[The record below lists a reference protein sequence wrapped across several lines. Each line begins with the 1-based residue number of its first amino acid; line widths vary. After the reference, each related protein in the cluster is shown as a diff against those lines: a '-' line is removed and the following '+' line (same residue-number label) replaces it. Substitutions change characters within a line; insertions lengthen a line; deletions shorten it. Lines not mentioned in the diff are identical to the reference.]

1 MKFKRIDFIIIKMS
15 ANKGT
20 GAGGKNTNKNGL
32 NFEKISD
39 SVPKLL
45 DDGFI
50 RKELSTLKKSK
61 NKFSFYLEKTL
72 SNKTII
78 FLTKNG
84 LKEYMKLF
92 FSIDIFRQPD
102 EAYLIKNDDEI
113 SKLLILEKKHQNTS
127 GSVSDKLGLGTYFVY
142 EYTKSINNLNIV
154 VEYAFCLSN
163 TKKYEILRQYN
174 LENNIK
180 VFFGE
185 DSDYHQKL
193 HDWIHGKHGI

>member
-1 MKFKRIDFIIIKMS
+1 MS
-15 ANKGT
+15 VNKGS

-39 SVPKLL
+39 SIPKLL

-50 RKELSTLKKSK
+50 RKELSISKKSK
-61 NKFSFYLEKTL
+61 NKFSFYLEKFI

-84 LKEYMKLF
+84 LKEYFKIF
-92 FSIDIFRQPD
+92 FNIDIFRQPD
-102 EAYLIKNDDEI
+102 EAFLIKNNDETY
-113 SKLLILEKKHQNTS
+113 KLLILEKKHQNTS
-127 GSVSDKLGLGTYFVY
+127 GSVSDKLGLGTYFVH
-142 EYTKSINNLNIV
+142 EYTKSINNPNII

-163 TKKYEILRQYN
+163 YLKSEYLSNTKKYDILRKYN
-174 LENNIK
+174 VENNIK

-185 DSDYHQKL
+185 DLDYHQKI
-193 HDWIHGKHGI
+193 HDWIYGE

>member
-1 MKFKRIDFIIIKMS
+1 MS

-102 EAYLIKNDDEI
+102 EAYLIKNDDE
-113 SKLLILEKKHQNTS
+113 
-127 GSVSDKLGLGTYFVY
+127 TYMFY
-142 EYTKSINNLNIV
+142 LFTL
-154 VEYAFCLSN
+154 
-163 TKKYEILRQYN
+163 
-174 LENNIK
+174 
-180 VFFGE
+180 
-185 DSDYHQKL
+185 
-193 HDWIHGKHGI
+193 

>member
-1 MKFKRIDFIIIKMS
+1 L
-15 ANKGT
+15 
-20 GAGGKNTNKNGL
+20 KNIR
-32 NFEKISD
+32 FS
-39 SVPKLL
+39 PKLL

-50 RKELSTLKKSK
+50 RKELSTMKKSK

-84 LKEYMKLF
+84 LKEYLKIF

>member
-1 MKFKRIDFIIIKMS
+1 MS
-15 ANKGT
+15 VNKGS

-39 SVPKLL
+39 SIPKLL

-50 RKELSTLKKSK
+50 QKELSISKISKKSK
-61 NKFSFYLEKTL
+61 NKFSFYLEKII

-84 LKEYMKLF
+84 LKEYFRIF
-92 FSIDIFRQPD
+92 FNIDIFRQPD
-102 EAYLIKNDDEI
+102 EAFLIKNNDETY
-113 SKLLILEKKHQNTS
+113 KLLILEKKHQNTS
-127 GSVSDKLGLGTYFVY
+127 GSVSDKLGLGTYFVH
-142 EYTKSINNLNIV
+142 EYTKSINNPNIV

-163 TKKYEILRQYN
+163 YLKSEYLSNTKKYDILRKYN
-174 LENNIK
+174 VENNIK

-185 DSDYHQKL
+185 DLDYHQKI
-193 HDWIHGKHGI
+193 HDWIYGE

>member
-1 MKFKRIDFIIIKMS
+1 MS

-61 NKFSFYLEKTL
+61 NKFSFYLEKII

-84 LKEYMKLF
+84 LKEYLKIFLN
-92 FSIDIFRQPD
+92 INIFRQPD
-102 EAYLIKNDDEI
+102 EAYLIKNNDETN
-113 SKLLILEKKHQNTS
+113 E
-127 GSVSDKLGLGTYFVY
+127 TY
-142 EYTKSINNLNIV
+142 TPLKI
-154 VEYAFCLSN
+154 
-163 TKKYEILRQYN
+163 
-174 LENNIK
+174 
-180 VFFGE
+180 
-185 DSDYHQKL
+185 
-193 HDWIHGKHGI
+193 

>member
-1 MKFKRIDFIIIKMS
+1 MS
-15 ANKGT
+15 VNKGT

-39 SVPKLL
+39 SIPKLL

-61 NKFSFYLEKTL
+61 NKFSFYLEKIL
-72 SNKTII
+72 SNKTIV

-84 LKEYMKLF
+84 LKEYLKIFLNL
-92 FSIDIFRQPD
+92 DIFRQPD
-102 EAYLIKNDDEI
+102 EAYLIKNNDETDKKY
-113 SKLLILEKKHQNTS
+113 KLLILEKKHQNTS

-142 EYTKSINNLNIV
+142 EYTKSINNPNVV
-154 VEYAFCLSN
+154 VEYAFCLSNYLKSEYLSN
-163 TKKYEILRQYN
+163 TKKYEILRKYN
-174 LENNIK
+174 VENNIK

-193 HDWIHGKHGI
+193 HDWIHGE